1 MLFYSHKWKQDNM
14 DIYTDYANWKL
25 ENYDLIESL
34 VKNKSKAISRFTSVI
49 AVVDYLYDKYVEEK
63 KLDNDLELVFSTG
76 FDYIYDQFL
85 MIETLLEKN
94 FNNDINELEKYSK
107 TINLLLYIND
117 FQNEALNYKEGT
129 FDLKPLDDLNDKVM
143 NYLDKH
149 ENAPDEYFAIL
160 SDITSSMF
168 DNLDQEFHTIDQIY
182 YEIAVELGIYE
193 EDEFNMFNSFINN
206 KIEEDRK

>member
-1 MLFYSHKWKQDNM
+1 M

-63 KLDNDLELVFSTG
+63 KLDDDLELIFSTG

-85 MIETLLEKN
+85 MIDTLLEKN

-149 ENAPDEYFAIL
+149 KNAPDEYFAIL

-193 EDEFNMFNSFINN
+193 ENEFNMFNSFINN

>member
-1 MLFYSHKWKQDNM
+1 M

-63 KLDNDLELVFSTG
+63 KLDGDLELIFSTG

-168 DNLDQEFHTIDQIY
+168 DSLDTEFHTVDQIY
-182 YEIAVELGIYE
+182 YEIAVELGIYK
-193 EDEFNMFNSFINN
+193 EDEYNMFNSFINN

>member
-1 MLFYSHKWKQDNM
+1 M

-63 KLDNDLELVFSTG
+63 KLDGDLELIFSTG

>member
-1 MLFYSHKWKQDNM
+1 M

-34 VKNKSKAISRFTSVI
+34 VKNKSKAIARFTSVI

-63 KLDNDLELVFSTG
+63 KLDEDLELIFSSG

-129 FDLKPLDDLNDKVM
+129 FDLKPLDDLNNKVM
-143 NYLDKH
+143 AYLDKK

-168 DNLDQEFHTIDQIY
+168 DNLDTEFHTIDQIY

-193 EDEFNMFNSFINN
+193 EDEFNMFSSFINN
-206 KIEEDRK
+206 KIENTRK

>member
-1 MLFYSHKWKQDNM
+1 M

-34 VKNKSKAISRFTSVI
+34 VKNKSKAIARFTSVI
-49 AVVDYLYDKYVEEK
+49 AVVDYLYDEYVKDK
-63 KLDNDLELVFSTG
+63 KLNEDLELIFSSG

-129 FDLKPLDDLNDKVM
+129 FDLNPLDDLNNKVM
-143 NYLDKH
+143 AYLDKK

-168 DNLDQEFHTIDQIY
+168 DNLDTEFHTIDQIY

-193 EDEFNMFNSFINN
+193 EDEFNMFSSFINN
-206 KIEEDRK
+206 KIENTRK

>member
-1 MLFYSHKWKQDNM
+1 M

-34 VKNKSKAISRFTSVI
+34 VKNKSKAIARFTSVI

-63 KLDNDLELVFSTG
+63 KLNEDLELIFSSG

-129 FDLKPLDDLNDKVM
+129 FDLKPLDDLNNKVM
-143 NYLDKH
+143 DYLDKK

-168 DNLDQEFHTIDQIY
+168 DNLDTEFHTIDQIY

-193 EDEFNMFNSFINN
+193 EDEFNMFSSFINN
-206 KIEEDRK
+206 KIENTRK

>member
-1 MLFYSHKWKQDNM
+1 M

-34 VKNKSKAISRFTSVI
+34 VKNKSKAIARFTSVI

-63 KLDNDLELVFSTG
+63 KLNEDLELIFSSG

-129 FDLKPLDDLNDKVM
+129 FDLKPLDDLNNKVM
-143 NYLDKH
+143 AYLDKK

-168 DNLDQEFHTIDQIY
+168 DNLDTEFHTIDQIY

-193 EDEFNMFNSFINN
+193 EDEFNMFSSFINN
-206 KIEEDRK
+206 KIESTRK

>member
-1 MLFYSHKWKQDNM
+1 M

>member
-1 MLFYSHKWKQDNM
+1 M

-63 KLDNDLELVFSTG
+63 KLDGDLELIFSTG

-160 SDITSSMF
+160 SDITCSMF
-168 DNLDQEFHTIDQIY
+168 DSLDTEFHTVDQIY
-182 YEIAVELGIYE
+182 YEIAVELGIYK
-193 EDEFNMFNSFINN
+193 EDEYHMFNSFLNN

>member
-1 MLFYSHKWKQDNM
+1 M

-34 VKNKSKAISRFTSVI
+34 VKNKSKAIARFTSVI

-63 KLDNDLELVFSTG
+63 KLDEDLELIFSSG

-129 FDLKPLDDLNDKVM
+129 FDLKPLDDLNNKVM
-143 NYLDKH
+143 NYLDKK

-168 DNLDQEFHTIDQIY
+168 DNLDTEFHTIDQIY

-193 EDEFNMFNSFINN
+193 EDEFNMFSSFINN
-206 KIEEDRK
+206 KIENTRK

>member
-1 MLFYSHKWKQDNM
+1 M

-34 VKNKSKAISRFTSVI
+34 VKNKSKAIARFTSVI

-63 KLDNDLELVFSTG
+63 KLDEDLELIFSSG

-129 FDLKPLDDLNDKVM
+129 FDLKPLDDLNNKVM
-143 NYLDKH
+143 KFIDKG

-168 DNLDQEFHTIDQIY
+168 DNLDTEFHTIDQIY

-193 EDEFNMFNSFINN
+193 EDEFNMFSSFINN
-206 KIEEDRK
+206 KIENTRK

>member
-1 MLFYSHKWKQDNM
+1 M

-63 KLDNDLELVFSTG
+63 KLDDDLELIFSTG

-85 MIETLLEKN
+85 MIDTLLEKN

>member
-1 MLFYSHKWKQDNM
+1 M

-34 VKNKSKAISRFTSVI
+34 VKNKSKAIARFTSVI

-63 KLDNDLELVFSTG
+63 KLDEDLELIFSSG

-129 FDLKPLDDLNDKVM
+129 FDLKPLDDLNNKVM
-143 NYLDKH
+143 NYLDKK

-168 DNLDQEFHTIDQIY
+168 DNLDTEFHTIDQIY
-182 YEIAVELGIYE
+182 YEIAVELGIYK
-193 EDEFNMFNSFINN
+193 EDEFNMFSSFINN
-206 KIEEDRK
+206 KIENTRK

>member
-1 MLFYSHKWKQDNM
+1 M

-63 KLDNDLELVFSTG
+63 KLDDDLELIFSTG

-168 DNLDQEFHTIDQIY
+168 DNLDQEFHTVDQIY

-206 KIEEDRK
+206 KIKEDRK

>member
-1 MLFYSHKWKQDNM
+1 M

-34 VKNKSKAISRFTSVI
+34 VKNKSKAIARFTSVI

-63 KLDNDLELVFSTG
+63 KLNEDLELIFSSG

-129 FDLKPLDDLNDKVM
+129 FDLKP
-143 NYLDKH
+143 
-149 ENAPDEYFAIL
+149 
-160 SDITSSMF
+160 
-168 DNLDQEFHTIDQIY
+168 
-182 YEIAVELGIYE
+182 
-193 EDEFNMFNSFINN
+193 
-206 KIEEDRK
+206 

>member
-1 MLFYSHKWKQDNM
+1 M

-25 ENYDLIESL
+25 ENYDLISNL
-34 VKNKSKAISRFTSVI
+34 VKNKSKAIARFTSVI
-49 AVVDYLYDKYVEEK
+49 AVVDYLYDKFVEEK
-63 KLDNDLELVFSTG
+63 KLDDDLEVIFSSG

-85 MIETLLEKN
+85 MIQTLLEKN
-94 FNNDINELEKYSK
+94 FNNDLNELDKYSK

-117 FQNEALNYKEGT
+117 FQNEALNYEETKK
-129 FDLKPLDDLNDKVM
+129 DLDKLDDLNEKVM
-143 NYLDKH
+143 SYLDKK

-160 SDITSSMF
+160 SDITSNMF
-168 DNLDQEFHTIDQIY
+168 DNLDIEFHTIDQIY

-193 EDEFNMFNSFINN
+193 DDEFNMFNSFINN

>member
-1 MLFYSHKWKQDNM
+1 M

-34 VKNKSKAISRFTSVI
+34 VKNKSKAIARFTSVI

-63 KLDNDLELVFSTG
+63 KLDEDLELIFSSG

-94 FNNDINELEKYSK
+94 FNNDMNKLEKYSK

-117 FQNEALNYKEGT
+117 FQKEALNYKEGT
-129 FDLKPLDDLNDKVM
+129 FDLKPLDDLNNKVM
-143 NYLDKH
+143 AYLDKK

-168 DNLDQEFHTIDQIY
+168 DNLDTEFHTIDQIY

-193 EDEFNMFNSFINN
+193 EDEFNMFSSFINN
-206 KIEEDRK
+206 KIENTRK

>member
-1 MLFYSHKWKQDNM
+1 M

-63 KLDNDLELVFSTG
+63 KLDDDLALIFSTG

-85 MIETLLEKN
+85 MIDTLLEKN

-149 ENAPDEYFAIL
+149 KNAPDEYFAIL

>member
-1 MLFYSHKWKQDNM
+1 M

-63 KLDNDLELVFSTG
+63 KLDDDLELIFSTG

-85 MIETLLEKN
+85 MIDTLLEKN

-149 ENAPDEYFAIL
+149 KNAPDEYFAIL

>member
-1 MLFYSHKWKQDNM
+1 M

-63 KLDNDLELVFSTG
+63 KLDEDLELIFSSG

-129 FDLKPLDDLNDKVM
+129 FDLKPLDDLNNKVM
-143 NYLDKH
+143 NYLDKK

-168 DNLDQEFHTIDQIY
+168 DNLDTEFHTIDQIY

-193 EDEFNMFNSFINN
+193 EDEFNMFSSFINN
-206 KIEEDRK
+206 KIENTRK

>member
-1 MLFYSHKWKQDNM
+1 M

-49 AVVDYLYDKYVEEK
+49 AVVDHLYDKYVEEK